1 VADAPTSTEAPTST
15 APDPPVSI
23 DRIPTWARRLII
35 ALAIGGSFLMLAV
48 WGTQAAD
55 PGASDLGDAVVAL
68 NPPEGAQVPV
78 QTSVGADLAL
88 GYDGRL
94 TITNGG
100 QTLAIPEEQM
110 EGARDPS
117 TVGAEDLAENGVRP
131 NNRNSVYFKPGP
143 GKVFE
148 EWTQG
153 EVTIA
158 LRYFP
163 ERREEDA
170 QALTWSIRVD

>member
-1 VADAPTSTEAPTST
+1 VAAAPTSTEPPSPTD
-15 APDPPVSI
+15 AGPPPSI

-35 ALAIGGSFLMLAV
+35 AVAVIGSFLMLAI

-55 PGASDLGDAVVAL
+55 PGAADLGDAVVGL
-68 NPPEGAQVPV
+68 TPPDGAQVPV
-78 QTSVGADLAL
+78 QTEVGADLAP

-100 QTLAIPEEQM
+100 QTFAIPEEQM
-110 EGARDPS
+110 EGAIDPS
-117 TVGAEDLAENGVRP
+117 TVDPEDLAEGGVRS
-131 NNRNSVYFKPGP
+131 NNRNSVKFKPGP

-153 EVTIA
+153 DVAIT
-158 LRYFP
+158 LSYFP
-163 ERREEDA
+163 EGLQQEA
-170 QALTWSIRVD
+170 QSLSWTIRVD